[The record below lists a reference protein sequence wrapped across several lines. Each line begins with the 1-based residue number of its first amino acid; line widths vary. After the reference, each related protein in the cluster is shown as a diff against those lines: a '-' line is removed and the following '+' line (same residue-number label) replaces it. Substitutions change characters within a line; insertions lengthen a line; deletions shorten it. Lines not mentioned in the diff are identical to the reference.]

1 MNDCIA
7 ETTVNK
13 NVIRGRSKLTTFLGT
28 KRAIFK
34 YLNLRKKV
42 TYKTKESKEL

>member
-1 MNDCIA
+1 L
-7 ETTVNK
+7 EQ
-13 NVIRGRSKLTTFLGT
+13 

-42 TYKTKESKEL
+42 IYKTKESKEL